1 MASTWFPALIGR
13 WLVAGARHSP
23 ETQQRCSDVRVH
35 PLPSPSP
42 STRAPTVL
50 PPLRSWP
57 GIITGQTAPFL
68 FPPRLELRTSRSTG
82 STGSLRC
89 YLQIRGEAYN
99 ENLSS
104 PRCVIVT
111 TCWTTEEN
119 ESSRL
124 KVFEFRDRKPDFESI
139 SLNWRGYI
147 GNRDLLI
154 CSLRILE
161 KNGNGKKIS
170 FRDSISSECIFA
182 EASAF
187 WKGGDR
193 SLLDLLELASFE

>member
-1 MASTWFPALIGR
+1 M
-13 WLVAGARHSP
+13 AGARHSP

-42 STRAPTVL
+42 STRAPTV

-124 KVFEFRDRKPDFESI
+124 KIFEFRDRKPDFESI